1 MEKNHLLQSYNAYL
15 CSMINSTPYN
25 DQPIPESELILNADG
40 TLYHLHVKNEHIA
53 DHVIVVG
60 DPGRVATISNKFD
73 SVEHKIESREF
84 HTHTGYYQGTRITV
98 ISTGIGVDN
107 IDIVVNEIDAAVNID
122 LETRIPKKETR
133 SLNIIRIGTSGAMH
147 EDIPVGST
155 VASVYAFS
163 FDGVPWFYTPQMSRV
178 ELEMQEKFIAAM
190 NFEQPLAKP
199 YFVAADPQLVEKL
212 TEGMFHGI
220 TATAN
225 GFYGPQG
232 RTLRLRLSNP
242 KMEEQFRTFRFK
254 NFRITNFEM
263 ESAGLYALAA
273 MLGHKSLTVC
283 TILANRYRKEFS
295 KNAKLEIN
303 NLIDTVLN
311 RLTS

>member
-1 MEKNHLLQSYNAYL
+1 MK
-15 CSMINSTPYN
+15 NSTPYN
-25 DQPIPESELILNADG
+25 DQPIPESELILNEDG
-40 TLYHLHVKNEHIA
+40 TLYHLHINNDHIA

-60 DPGRVATISNKFD
+60 DPGRVEKISSKFD
-73 SVEHKIESREF
+73 TVEYKIESREF
-84 HTHTGYYQGTRITV
+84 HTHTGYYRGTRITV

-122 LETRIPKKETR
+122 LETRIPKEQTR

-155 VASVYAFS
+155 VASAFSFS
-163 FDGVPWFYTPQMSRV
+163 FDGIPWFYTPEMNANELKLQKEFIEHMQM
-178 ELEMQEKFIAAM
+178 K
-190 NFEQPLAKP
+190 QPLSKP
-199 YFVAADPQLVEKL
+199 YFVQADQDLIDKL
-212 TEGMFHGI
+212 TEGMFLGI

-232 RTLRLRLSNP
+232 RTLRLRLSHP
-242 KMEEQFRTFRFK
+242 ELEEQFRQFK
-254 NFRITNFEM
+254 SSGLRITNFEM
-263 ESAGLYALAA
+263 ESANLYALSS

-283 TILANRYRKEFS
+283 TILANRYRKEFT
-295 KNAKLEIN
+295 KTAKSAIN
-303 NLIDTVLN
+303 ELIDTILN